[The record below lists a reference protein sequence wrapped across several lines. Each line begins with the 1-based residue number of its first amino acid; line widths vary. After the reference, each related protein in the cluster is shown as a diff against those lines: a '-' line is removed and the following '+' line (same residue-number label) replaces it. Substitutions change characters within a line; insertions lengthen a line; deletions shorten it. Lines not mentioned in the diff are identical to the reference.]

1 LRKETTEREQ
11 RLLDQYLDR
20 ALRCLEAE
28 EKADNAR
35 RRYWAKRGGVE
46 AEMRARFE
54 RARKKYLKKKAADE
68 SSRGDDPK
76 H

>member
-1 LRKETTEREQ
+1 MKKAEREQ
-11 RLLDQYLDR
+11 QVLDRYLDR

-28 EKADNAR
+28 EKAENAR

-54 RARKKYLKKKAADE
+54 RARRKYLKKKAADE
-68 SSRGDDPK
+68 ISLGDEPK